1 MGECRTRIIRLAM
14 KAEVIVPSR
23 PIDLQKDQKEIPKRD
38 TKEIEKREIRKKEL
52 CQYISDYI
60 KEDQICKKE
69 LYD

>member
-1 MGECRTRIIRLAM
+1 MGEGRTRIIRLAM

-52 CQYISDYI
+52 C
-60 KEDQICKKE
+60 
-69 LYD
+69 